1 MAFARVAAAGA
12 AEETLF
18 TALEDF
24 LDVLA
29 HWADVLQQGRWPAP

>member
-1 MAFARVAAAGA
+1 MAFARVAAAE
-12 AEETLF
+12 AEEGTLF

-29 HWADVLQQGRWPAP
+29 HWADVMQQGR